1 MFVHVLVPLLLG
13 IAAMSDDPSRISG
26 SVVWQKPIGDWEFV
40 MMEELHDAQDA
51 RRAFRTYQL
60 HMFARANGA
69 YVRALWWSGVSET
82 GRIVPVDVG
91 MRSVGSEKYF
101 VLLYHRENDFRVD
114 VIRESAGTSD
124 GLFGWTLT
132 QDSRRL
138 FRASDSGATGARGA
152 IETASLQSGD
162 GSEAFVVKATILTPG
177 GTRSSREW
185 ALHISDTG
193 FAWRPKGE

>member
-1 MFVHVLVPLLLG
+1 MRIYAVALLLLSITLG
-13 IAAMSDDPSRISG
+13 SDDPLRVSG

-40 MMEELHDAQDA
+40 MTEQLHEAQDA

-69 YVRALWWSGVSET
+69 HVRALWWSGISEN
-82 GRIVPVDVG
+82 GRIVPIDAG

-101 VLLYHRENDFRVD
+101 VLLYHQENDFRVD

-124 GLFGWTLT
+124 GRFGWTLT

-162 GSEAFVVKATILTPG
+162 ASEAFVVKATILRPG
-177 GTRSSREW
+177 GNRTSREW
-185 ALHISDTG
+185 ALHVSDSG
-193 FAWRPKGE
+193 FAWRPKDE